1 MTSRI
6 KRSHISLTK
15 NKDIRYID
23 KTVIDEVL
31 TRRVAV
37 LAINSASVPDIMKQL
52 ALSRQAVEMIQA
64 SPKYKEV
71 VQQAGEEETAKALTK
86 AKLDL
91 TRLSAKAVKV
101 VEKAMDSALDGTGSM
116 REGLGAAQ
124 LALKAAGIHENEE
137 KQSDGV
143 INIILPTGVEK
154 TVTYEVKNEE

>member
-1 MTSRI
+1 MG
-6 KRSHISLTK
+6 K
-15 NKDIRYID
+15 NKDIRYVD
-23 KTVIDEVL
+23 QTVIDEVL

-71 VQQAGEEETAKALTK
+71 VAQAGEEETAKVLTK

-101 VEKAMDSALDGTGSM
+101 VEKAMDDAISGTGSM

-124 LALKAAGIHENEE
+124 LALKAAGIHESEE
-137 KQSDGV
+137 KTQDS
-143 INIILPTGVEK
+143 NITIVMPSGVESP
-154 TVTYEVKNEE
+154 VTYEVKQDAADDIAP

>member
-1 MTSRI
+1 MG
-6 KRSHISLTK
+6 K
-15 NKDIRYID
+15 NKDIRYVD

-71 VQQAGEEETAKALTK
+71 VAQAGEEETAKALAK

-91 TRLSAKAVKV
+91 TRLSSKAVKV

-116 REGLGAAQ
+116 REGLGGAQ
-124 LALKAAGIHENEE
+124 LVLKAAGIHETEE
-137 KQSDGV
+137 KAQDAT
-143 INIILPTGVEK
+143 INIIMPSGVEQ
-154 TVTYEVKNEE
+154 TVTYEVPKESQDSTD

>member
-1 MTSRI
+1 MA
-6 KRSHISLTK
+6 K
-15 NKDIRYID
+15 NKDIRYVD

-71 VQQAGEEETAKALTK
+71 VVQAGEEETTKALAK

-91 TRLSAKAVKV
+91 TRLSSKAVKV

-116 REGLGAAQ
+116 REGLGGAQ
-124 LALKAAGIHENEE
+124 LVLKAAGIHENEE
-137 KQSDGV
+137 KSQDS
-143 INIILPTGVEK
+143 NITIIMPSGIEQA
-154 TVTYEVKNEE
+154 VTYEAVKEED

>member
-1 MTSRI
+1 
-6 KRSHISLTK
+6 LAK

-23 KTVIDEVL
+23 PIVIDEVL

-71 VQQAGEEETAKALTK
+71 VVKAGEEETSKALAK

-91 TRLSAKAVKV
+91 TRLSSKAVKV
-101 VEKAMDSALDGTGSM
+101 VEKAMDNALDGTGSM
-116 REGLGAAQ
+116 REGLGGAQ
-124 LALKAAGIHENEE
+124 LVLKAAGIHETEE
-137 KQSDGV
+137 KASDSV
-143 INIILPTGVEK
+143 INIVLPTGVEQQ
-154 TVTYEVKNEE
+154 VTYAVEKEESEGS

>member
-1 MTSRI
+1 MA
-6 KRSHISLTK
+6 K

-71 VQQAGEEETAKALTK
+71 VAQAGEEETAKALAK

-91 TRLSAKAVKV
+91 TRLSSKAVKV
-101 VEKAMDSALDGTGSM
+101 VEKAMDAALDGTGSM
-116 REGLGAAQ
+116 REGLGGAQ
-124 LALKAAGIHENEE
+124 LVLKAAGIHETED
-137 KQSDGV
+137 KPQDS
-143 INIILPTGVEK
+143 NITIIMPSGVEQA
-154 TVTYEVKNEE
+154 VTYEVKKEEQE